1 MKKTILNIFSFAAAV
16 MALTACSPETN
27 HVFDEDAS
35 QRMEEFNA
43 GLQKTLMAAPNGWRM
58 EYYAS
63 STYGGYNMLLKF
75 TENQVTAASE
85 QFGSSQPSGI
95 GSDGKAVTA
104 TSHYNIDQSMGSI
117 LSFDTYNEVIH
128 YYSDPKNPDGIG
140 TDGEG
145 MSGDFE
151 FRVQSYCADSV
162 VLKGKKNGKHIVMY
176 PIPEDQTWEELLTE
190 ISTTDD
196 YMNSSSYDFIV
207 EGSEKDVSVVKSYR
221 RLLFTYQLESGSDTT
236 VYCPY
241 ITTPEGYKFYEPGEI
256 DGTSITGF
264 LKGDTNDYF
273 ISMNNSQ
280 ARIETYMPTL
290 AESLE
295 TGMWFI
301 SYDYLGEYAQPSWD
315 AFRIQLQTT
324 GINKTKER
332 LYWAFIGTSSG
343 KTGMFL
349 NAGGTSIKQGITFTA
364 LNDDADEVRLKWNS
378 SVQSNKDDKNY
389 YNKYGLKEA
398 MEPFVGSGS
407 TGRRFKLTTD
417 SQRHPSYMILSDMDE
432 PTNVIKL
439 FYNQVTYVFG
449 DRDADND

>member
-1 MKKTILNIFSFAAAV
+1 MKKKILNLFSFAIAV
-16 MALTACSPETN
+16 ASLVACSPETDR
-27 HVFDEDAS
+27 VFDEDAS
-35 QRMEEFNA
+35 QRIAEFNA
-43 GLQKTLMAAPNGWRM
+43 GLKETLMAAPNGWRM

-63 STYGGYNMLLKF
+63 STYGGYNLLLKF
-75 TENQVTAASE
+75 TDTQVTAASE

-128 YYSDPKNPDGIG
+128 YYSDPKNPDGVG

-151 FRVQSYCADSV
+151 FRVQSYCSDSIV
-162 VLKGKKNGKHIVMY
+162 MKGKKNSKKIVMY
-176 PIPEDQTWEELLTE
+176 PIPEDQTWEDVLTE

-207 EGSEKDVSVVKSYR
+207 EGSERSVSVVKSYR
-221 RLLFTYQLESGSDTT
+221 RLLFSYTLDSGSDTT

-241 ITTPEGYKFYEPGEI
+241 ITTAEGYKFYEPATV
-256 DGTSITGF
+256 DGTTVTGF

-273 ISMNNSQ
+273 YSMNNSQ
-280 ARIETYMPTL
+280 ARIETYVPKL
-290 AESLE
+290 AESLS

-301 SYDYLGEYAQPSWD
+301 SYDYLGAYAQPSWD
-315 AFRIQLQTT
+315 DFREQLKTT
-324 GINKTKER
+324 GINNTKER
-332 LYWAFIGTSSG
+332 LYWAYIGTSNG

-349 NAGGTSIKQGITFTA
+349 NAGGTTIKQGITFTT
-364 LNDDADEVRLKWNS
+364 LNDEGDEVRLRWNS
-378 SVQSNKDDKNY
+378 SVQSNKDDRDY

-407 TGRRFKLTTD
+407 TGRSFKLTTD
-417 SQRHPSYMILSDMDE
+417 SQRHPSYIILSDMDE
-432 PTNVIKL
+432 PTNVIQL

-449 DRDADND
+449 DLDADDD